1 MRGVCRTTCIFLFYL
16 HFACIVL
23 ELKPLLHFFFPSL
36 HIHVYTI
43 FNRRGNIRGQ
53 SGNNIIREKKKV
65 QILFFSEGGPFKNR
79 NGLKHSS
86 FLYELVDEFLKFIW
100 AFFFF
105 PLPAI
110 ARVNSTGM
118 LRENI
123 SPPPLFQRKK
133 REVTNKNQK
142 KKKDFFVFFFMVLQH
157 HLPSLPS
164 IRKTTH
170 TTQIYNI
177 TCNLFI

>member
-53 SGNNIIREKKKV
+53 SGNIIREKKKV

-100 AFFFF
+100 AFFFPF
-105 PLPAI
+105 TSYCKSQFN
-110 ARVNSTGM
+110 RYVEGEHFS
-118 LRENI
+118 
-123 SPPPLFQRKK
+123 SPSFLEKKK
-133 REVTNKNQK
+133 RSYKQK
-142 KKKDFFVFFFMVLQH
+142 SEKKDFFVFFLWSYSITFLPCPPSEKQH
-157 HLPSLPS
+157 
-164 IRKTTH
+164 
-170 TTQIYNI
+170 TQPRYII
-177 TCNLFI
+177 